1 MKRIAIAALAALALS
16 GCTSSHILVG
26 QQRPAISPS
35 EVRLYLEPPAV
46 YENVAVLKSNNNAS
60 FAITSQ
66 QKTNKVVERLRDEA
80 AALGANGILLQGV
93 KDQYSGSVGFGNA
106 FASGGHIWGSGFS
119 AATFVKVGSGIA
131 IHVPP
136 GSDQAPAVQPVAAV
150 AHATSAGAPLVQPVS
165 MAAPSTPARP
175 YEADPAKRCDAC
187 ARVQVP

>member
-1 MKRIAIAALAALALS
+1 MKHFAIVILAALALS

-26 QQRPAISPS
+26 QQRAPISPS

-66 QKTNKVVERLRDEA
+66 QKTNKVVDRLRDEA

-93 KDQYSGSVGFGNA
+93 EDQYSGSVGFGNA
-106 FASGGHIWGSGFS
+106 WASGGHVWGSGFS

-131 IHVPP
+131 IYVPP
-136 GSDQAPAVQPVAAV
+136 GGDQIPARPVPAVAQSASVAAPM
-150 AHATSAGAPLVQPVS
+150 AQPAS
-165 MAAPSTPARP
+165 TTIPAARPGP

-187 ARVQVP
+187 ARIQTP

>member
-1 MKRIAIAALAALALS
+1 MKSITIAVLALLALS

-35 EVRLYLEPPAV
+35 EVRLYLQPPAV

-93 KDQYSGSVGFGNA
+93 EDQYSGSVGFGNA

-136 GSDQAPAVQPVAAV
+136 GGDQVAAVQPVAAV
-150 AHATSAGAPLVQPVS
+150 AQTAPTAVPVVQPVS
-165 MAAPSTPARP
+165 MATPAIPTAP
-175 YEADPAKRCDAC
+175 YEVDPAKRCDAC
-187 ARVQVP
+187 ARVQIP